1 MGRVVVTEDAKRD
14 VRAIISDL
22 HRIAGHIVASRYAAN
37 FKTAYKSLVQF
48 PDSGPPRPALGPIA
62 RIKLV
67 YPYVVI
73 YDSDASGVIVLR
85 VLDGRRDITV
95 DLIGRR

>member
-1 MGRVVVTEDAKRD
+1 MARVVVTENAKRD

-22 HRIAGHIVASRYAAN
+22 HRIAGHTVASRYAAD
-37 FKTAYKSLVQF
+37 FKTVYKDLAQF
-48 PDSGPPRPALGPIA
+48 PDSGAPRAALGRFA

-73 YDSDASGVIVLR
+73 YDSDAGSVAILR